1 MTATPNI
8 LLVDDDPAIRESLRF
23 SLELQGFTV
32 ETHANAESM
41 VDREVPDKGC
51 CLVLDYYLPGMDGL
65 SLLTLL
71 RQRGT
76 LAPAL
81 LITSNPAR
89 ALKLRAAEAGAEIIE
104 KPLLCDALVAAIRS
118 ELAGRGDAESAGR
131 HAGVEI
137 ENE

>member
-1 MTATPNI
+1 MTPTPNI

-32 ETHANAESM
+32 ETHADAESI
-41 VDREVPDKGC
+41 VDREVPDSGC
-51 CLVLDYYLPGMDGL
+51 CLVLDYHLPGMDGL
-65 SLLTLL
+65 SLLALL
-71 RQRGT
+71 RERGT

-89 ALKLRAAEAGAEIIE
+89 ALRRRAAEAGAAIIE

-118 ELAGRGDAESAGR
+118 ELAGPGGAG
-131 HAGVEI
+131 AAC
-137 ENE
+137 